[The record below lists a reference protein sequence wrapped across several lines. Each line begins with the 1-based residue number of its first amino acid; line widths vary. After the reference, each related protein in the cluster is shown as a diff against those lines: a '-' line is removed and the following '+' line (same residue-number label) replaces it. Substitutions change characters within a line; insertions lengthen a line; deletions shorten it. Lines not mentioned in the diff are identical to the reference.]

1 MSGELILTT
10 PFTLKSAYAENLKK
24 ILDFL
29 KNKTEISPF
38 DKIEDHSQFE
48 NLDVYGI
55 KMGFAE
61 IDKTLNFVKNFTLEP
76 PMSFYGKG
84 LMSLVDYILYDG
96 NMIPL
101 RTLNIPDVNK
111 MAFDE
116 GYIPTE
122 TYPSDHISLCC
133 DFLLVDN

>member
-1 MSGELILTT
+1 MSGDLILTT
-10 PFTLKSAYAENLKK
+10 PFVLKSAYAENLKK

-29 KNKTEISPF
+29 KNKTEISPY
-38 DKIEDHSQFE
+38 DKIEDLNIFE
-48 NLDVYGI
+48 NMDVYGI

-84 LMSLVDYILYDG
+84 LISLLDYIFYDG
-96 NMIPL
+96 NITPL
-101 RTLNIPDVNK
+101 RTLNIPDVSR
-111 MAFDE
+111 MAFEE

-122 TYPSDHISLCC
+122 IYPSDHISLCC
-133 DFLLVDN
+133 DFLIVDN